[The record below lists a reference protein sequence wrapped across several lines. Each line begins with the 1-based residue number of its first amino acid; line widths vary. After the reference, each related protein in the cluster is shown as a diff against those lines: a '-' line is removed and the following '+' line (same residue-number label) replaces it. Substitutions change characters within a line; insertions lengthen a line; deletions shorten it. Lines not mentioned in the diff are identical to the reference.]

1 MESDRAP
8 AQEDDRLMALV
19 ARDQTEALNQLM
31 LRWQDR
37 IFHFIRKGV
46 RDADV
51 AEELAQETFWRVWQS
66 RRKYEPSGTF
76 SAWLFRIASRLCLD
90 HYRKQSRRPDLI
102 GSDDPPDGVAPARD
116 DPAGAARANEL
127 AGAIDEAMAQLPVN
141 QRLAMEMVRYEG
153 LSYKEAAEAL
163 ECSVGAVEQLLY
175 RARQQLK
182 VALAEYL
189 PSDRAR
195 ERAGDRAGDRAGEGA
210 GKTGGPAVR
219 GSGGGKAIRREA

>member
-1 MESDRAP
+1 MARSPMDESRAP
-8 AQEDDRLMALV
+8 APEDDRLMALA

-31 LRWQDR
+31 LRWQAR

-51 AEELAQETFWRVWQS
+51 AEELTQETFWRVWQS
-66 RRKYEPSGTF
+66 RRKYKPGGTF

-102 GSDDPPDGVAPARD
+102 GSDDPPDSVTPPRD
-116 DPAGAARANEL
+116 DPGEAARAGQL
-127 AGAIDEAMAQLPVN
+127 AEAIEAAMAQLPVN

-163 ECSVGAVEQLLY
+163 ECTVGAVEQLLY

-182 VALAEYL
+182 TELADYL
-189 PSDRAR
+189 PGGEEAVKRKRRRA
-195 ERAGDRAGDRAGEGA
+195 
-210 GKTGGPAVR
+210 
-219 GSGGGKAIRREA
+219 

>member
-1 MESDRAP
+1 MNESHADAP
-8 AQEDDRLMALV
+8 EDDRLMALA

-31 LRWQDR
+31 LRWQGR
-37 IFHFIRKGV
+37 IFNFIRKGV

-51 AEELAQETFWRVWQS
+51 AEELTQETFWRVWQS
-66 RRKYEPSGTF
+66 RRKYKPGGTF

-102 GSDDPPDGVAPARD
+102 GSDDPPDSVAPPRD
-116 DPAGAARANEL
+116 DPGEAARAGEL
-127 AGAIDEAMAQLPVN
+127 GEAIEVAMAQLPVN

-182 VALAEYL
+182 GALVEYL
-189 PSDRAR
+189 PAEAAEGKPKRRRA
-195 ERAGDRAGDRAGEGA
+195 
-210 GKTGGPAVR
+210 
-219 GSGGGKAIRREA
+219 

>member
-1 MESDRAP
+1 VYAYGPLPALPMNESHADAP
-8 AQEDDRLMALV
+8 EDDRLMALA

-51 AEELAQETFWRVWQS
+51 AEELTQETFWRVWQS
-66 RRKYEPSGTF
+66 RRKYKPGGTF

-90 HYRKQSRRPDLI
+90 HYRKQSRRPDLV
-102 GSDDPPDGVAPARD
+102 GSDDPPDSVAPPRD
-116 DPAGAARANEL
+116 DPAEAARAGEL
-127 AGAIDEAMAQLPVN
+127 AGAIDAAMAQLPPN
-141 QRLAMEMVRYEG
+141 QRLAMEMVRFEG

-163 ECSVGAVEQLLY
+163 ELSVGAVEQLMY
-175 RARQQLK
+175 RARQQLR

-189 PSDRAR
+189 PSEATGERQKRRRA
-195 ERAGDRAGDRAGEGA
+195 
-210 GKTGGPAVR
+210 
-219 GSGGGKAIRREA
+219 